1 MKRNRMRI
9 VTTLAVLV
17 LLMIAGTVRKASSA
31 EKLPDNWLTDW
42 DKAVA
47 EAKKSEK
54 NILAVFSTSWCGPC
68 QQMIRDVYPKPEVKS
83 MLEKEWVSVY
93 IDGDKYPKRLEEYG
107 VTAFPT
113 FIIFSS
119 DAEEE
124 DRFVGARPQEPFLKV
139 LRGHKE
145 SVAMVKELKA
155 GLQETPEDPKLW
167 KAMGKYLESKQKM
180 TEALEAFEKAASLDP
195 EGETGAAAD
204 VYFLKALPESPSDFE
219 KSKETMDGFEA
230 KFPKAD
236 ARLPE
241 VWLYRAWLT
250 ANLGDEAGAVELLK
264 QGIERFSDSDTAESM
279 RYVLGQL
286 Q

>member
-1 MKRNRMRI
+1 MKKNRMRI
-9 VTTLAVLV
+9 VTTLAVLG

-68 QQMIRDVYPKPEVKS
+68 QQMIKEVYPKPEVKS
-83 MLEKEWVSVY
+83 LLEKDWVSVY
-93 IDGDKYPKRLEEYG
+93 IDGDKYPKRLEEDG

-124 DRFVGARPQEPFLKV
+124 DRFVGARPQAPFIKILK
-139 LRGHKE
+139 GHKE
-145 SVAMVKELKA
+145 SVAQIRELKA
-155 GLQETPEDPKLW
+155 NLQETPEDPKLW
-167 KAMGKYLESKQKM
+167 KAMGEYHESKQKLD
-180 TEALEAFEKAASLDP
+180 EALEAYEKAASYDP
-195 EGETGAAAD
+195 KDATGAAAD
-204 VYFLKALPESPSDFE
+204 VYYLKALPESPSDFE
-219 KSKETMDGFEA
+219 KSKEKFDAFEE
-230 KFPKAD
+230 KFPKAET
-236 ARLPE
+236 RLPE

-250 ANLGDEAGAVELLK
+250 ANLGDEAAAVEMLK
-264 QGIERFSDSDTAESM
+264 EGLERFPKSDVADSM
-279 RYVLGQL
+279 RNVLGQL